1 MNILIDRLPTDYK
14 GLKID
19 TNFRSFIL
27 FELLMQDTELSDTK
41 KIEFALQ
48 LFYKDKEFTSKEQ
61 IKKAIDCILWFYS
74 LGKSEEKKDDKIK
87 EKEYKK
93 QKAIYSY
100 EHDANLIYSAFLS
113 QYKIDLNDIDYLHWW
128 KFKSLF
134 EGLNDDN
141 KICEIMGYRAVDL
154 SKIKDKDRRYYYKK
168 LKQKFALPDNRSE
181 EEKEEEFANALW

>member
-1 MNILIDRLPTDYK
+1 MNILIDKLPYEYK

-27 FELLMQDTELSDTK
+27 FELLMQDNDLSTEDKISLS
-41 KIEFALQ
+41 LN
-48 LFYKDKEFTSKEQ
+48 LFYKDVVFENVDK
-61 IKKAIDCILWFYS
+61 IKKALDVILWMYT
-74 LGKSEEKKDDKIK
+74 LGKSEEKKDEKTK
-87 EKEYKK
+87 EKDNKK
-93 QKAIYSY
+93 QKTIYSF

-113 QYKIDLNDIDYLHWW
+113 QYSIDLNEIEYLHWW
-128 KFKSLF
+128 KFRSLF

-154 SKIKDKDRRYYYKK
+154 SKIKDDSQRKHYQK
-168 LKQKFALPDNRSE
+168 LKQKFALPDNRSV